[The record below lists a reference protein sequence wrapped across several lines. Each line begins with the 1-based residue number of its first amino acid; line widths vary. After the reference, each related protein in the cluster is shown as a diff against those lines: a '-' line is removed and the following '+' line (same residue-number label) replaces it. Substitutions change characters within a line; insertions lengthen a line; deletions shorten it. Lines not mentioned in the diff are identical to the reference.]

1 MNINDFT
8 RILRAFADQP
18 DDLDIDGG
26 RLLVY
31 IRDEL
36 IEARLSNRDGTV
48 WVQEPDADPCSA
60 YKWILRRL
68 ARVDQLADRLL
79 SYTPEE
85 RHFVTPR
92 GLLLDQLDIDPTEN
106 DVEKSD
112 AVTALVDTLSQRP
125 SGASTVLYLTSDA
138 GEGKTTVVNHVA
150 RVQAKR
156 FKAGDANWLL
166 LPISLGGRPFL
177 RFDDVVVGELVN
189 RLRFQHLYYDA
200 FLELTKLGV
209 LVPAFDG
216 FEEMFI
222 ESSSG
227 EAVSALGNLVQHL
240 QSSGSVLI
248 AARKAY
254 FEFYSFRTQA
264 RLFDAIQSH
273 SVTFSRLTLRR
284 WRQEQFQRYCQLRGL
299 RSGDALFRK
308 VTGRLGEQHP
318 LLTRAV
324 LVKKLVDIATELPS
338 VDAVLE
344 RIGSDPDEYF
354 VDFVTTIVERE
365 AEKKWLDRS
374 GEAAKPLLTV
384 DDHFD
389 LLAMIAR
396 EMWEMRSDALR
407 RDYLQL
413 VTDVFTSESRFSPD
427 TARQVRK
434 RLPEHSL
441 LALVSGTRDML
452 GFDHDDFRR
461 FFLGRALGRLLV
473 GESDEELASWLNV
486 AAVPVGTVDAACRYA
501 AQQDMAP
508 RKIIERIVGIGQQAP
523 PTSYTRENSGSIA
536 LALAAR
542 GGDGDVLLE
551 GLVFPPGALVG
562 MRLEGTH
569 VSDCEFQPTGL
580 KNARIIDCAF
590 RRCRFHRLEGGAATV
605 RRSTLEDCEVDQ
617 WVEEA
622 DVSIYDPARVR
633 RALMEEGFRVE
644 QSGPPVLPQSAE
656 ASVVDAEAEM
666 AERALR
672 MFMRATH
679 INDVV
684 FRHKLGQRANDF
696 FESVLPRLVAGGILE
711 EVPYRGSGKGS
722 RYKLNVP
729 MQGIAEVVPAKGL
742 TLNQLIGKLGGQSGH
757 RKGLR

>member
-1 MNINDFT
+1 MNIDDFE
-8 RILRAFADQP
+8 RVLRAFADQP
-18 DDLDIDGG
+18 DNLYIDGG
-26 RLLVY
+26 RLLAE

-36 IEARLSNRDGTV
+36 ISARLTNRDGTV
-48 WVQEPDADPCSA
+48 WVKEEGSDACAA
-60 YKWILRRL
+60 YTWILRRL
-68 ARVDQLADRLL
+68 ARIDQLADRLL

-85 RHFVTPR
+85 KHFVTPR
-92 GLLLDQLDIDPTEN
+92 GVLLDQLDIDPTEAN
-106 DVEKSD
+106 VDKSD
-112 AVTALVDTLSQRP
+112 AVTALIDTLSQRP

-150 RVQAKR
+150 RRQAKR
-156 FKAGDANWLL
+156 FKSGDSSWLL
-166 LPISLGGRPFL
+166 LPISLHGRAFL
-177 RFDDVVVGELVN
+177 RFDDVVVAELVN

-209 LVPAFDG
+209 VVPAFDG
-216 FEEMFI
+216 FEEMFV

-273 SVTFSRLTLRR
+273 SVTFSRLTLSR
-284 WRQEQFQRYCQLRGL
+284 WQREQFQRYCNLRGL
-299 RSGDALFRK
+299 RAGDALYRK
-308 VTGRLGEQHP
+308 VGERLGGQHP

-324 LVKKLVDIATELPS
+324 LVKKLLDIAKELPS
-338 VDAVLE
+338 VDAVLD

-365 AEKKWLDRS
+365 AEEKWLDRS

-384 DDHFD
+384 AEHFD

-396 EMWEMRSDALR
+396 EMWEMRSDALK
-407 RDYLQL
+407 RDYLDL
-413 VTDVFTSESRFSPD
+413 VTDVFTSDSKFSPD

-452 GFDHDDFRR
+452 AFDHDDFRW
-461 FFLGRALGRLLV
+461 FFLGRALGRLLL
-473 GESDEELASWLNV
+473 GSSDEELATWLNV
-486 AAVPVGTVDAACRYA
+486 AAVPADTVDAACRYA
-501 AQQDMAP
+501 AQQSMAP
-508 RKIIERIVGIGQQAP
+508 GAIIDRIVGIGQQAA

-542 GGDGDVLLE
+542 EADEDVLLK

-562 MRLEGTH
+562 KRLKRVH
-569 VSDCEFQPTGL
+569 VEDCEFQATGL
-580 KNARIIDCAF
+580 RDARIIGCEF
-590 RRCRFHRLEGGAATV
+590 RRCRFHRLEGSAEVV
-605 RRSTLEDCEVDQ
+605 RGSTLEDCEVDQ
-617 WVEEA
+617 WVGEA
-622 DVSIYDPARVR
+622 DVGLYDPARVR
-633 RALMEEGFRVE
+633 RALREEGFLVKR
-644 QSGPPVLPQSAE
+644 SGSTAPSEREVRF
-656 ASVVDAEAEM
+656 VVDAEAEM

-684 FRHKLGQRANDF
+684 FRHKLGRRG
-696 FESVLPRLVAGGILE
+696 ERIL
-711 EVPYRGSGKGS
+711 
-722 RYKLNVP
+722 
-729 MQGIAEVVPAKGL
+729 
-742 TLNQLIGKLGGQSGH
+742 
-757 RKGLR
+757 

>member
-1 MNINDFT
+1 MNIDDFT
-8 RILRAFADQP
+8 RILCAFADKP
-18 DDLDIDGG
+18 NDLDVDGG
-26 RLLVY
+26 ELLVY

-36 IEARLSNRDGTV
+36 IQARLSNRDGTV

-60 YKWILRRL
+60 FEWILRRL

-92 GLLLDQLDIDPTEN
+92 GLLLDQLDVDPTEKN
-106 DVEKSD
+106 VEKSD

-156 FKAGDANWLL
+156 FKAGNTNWLL

-284 WRQEQFQRYCQLRGL
+284 WKREQFQKYCNLRGL
-299 RSGDALFRK
+299 QSGNALFRK

-374 GEAAKPLLTV
+374 GEAARPLLTV

-396 EMWEMRSDALR
+396 EMWEIRSDALKLE
-407 RDYLQL
+407 YLQL
-413 VTDVFTSESRFSPD
+413 VTDVFTSDSKFSPD
-427 TARQVRK
+427 TARQIRK

-441 LALVSGTRDML
+441 LALVSGTREML
-452 GFDHDDFRR
+452 AFDHDDFRR
-461 FFLGRALGRLLV
+461 FFLGRALGQLLV
-473 GESDEELASWLNV
+473 GDSDEEIASWLNV
-486 AAVPVGTVDAACRYA
+486 AAVPLGTVDAACRYA
-501 AQQDMAP
+501 AQQDMGP
-508 RKIIERIVGIGQQAP
+508 RTIIERIVGIGQHAP
-523 PTSYTRENSGSIA
+523 AASYTRENSGSIA
-536 LALAAR
+536 LALAAQDA
-542 GGDGDVLLE
+542 DGDVLLE
-551 GLVFPPGALVG
+551 GLVFPPDALVG
-562 MRLEGTH
+562 MRLEGIH
-569 VSDCEFQPTGL
+569 ISDCEFRPTGL
-580 KNARIIDCAF
+580 ENARIVDCEF
-590 RRCRFHRLEGGAATV
+590 RRCRFHRLEGGAETV
-605 RRSTLEDCEVDQ
+605 RGSTLEDCEVDQ
-617 WVEEA
+617 WVVEE
-622 DVSIYDPARVR
+622 DVDVYDPARVR
-633 RALMEEGFRVE
+633 QALIREGFCVK
-644 QSGPPVLPQSAE
+644 QSGPTGSPQGE
-656 ASVVDAEAEM
+656 EESVVDVEAEM

-679 INDVV
+679 IYDSV
-684 FRHKLGQRANDF
+684 FRRKFGQRANDF
-696 FESVLPRLVAGGILE
+696 FGNVLPKLVAGGILE
-711 EVPYRGSGKGS
+711 QVPHKGSGKGS

-742 TLNQLIGKLGGQSGH
+742 TLNELIRKLGDQSGH
-757 RKGLR
+757 RKD

>member
-85 RHFVTPR
+85 RHFVTPH

-156 FKAGDANWLL
+156 FKAGDTNWLL

-284 WRQEQFQRYCQLRGL
+284 WRREQFQRYCQLRGL

-308 VTGRLGEQHP
+308 VAGRLGEQHP

-354 VDFVTTIVERE
+354 VDFITTIVERE

-441 LALVSGTRDML
+441 LALVSGSRDML

-473 GESDEELASWLNV
+473 GDSDEELASWLNV

-501 AQQDMAP
+501 AQQGMAP

-562 MRLEGTH
+562 MRLEGIH

-580 KNARIIDCAF
+580 KNARIIDCEF
-590 RRCRFHRLEGGAATV
+590 RGCRFHRLEGGAETV

-622 DVSIYDPARVR
+622 DVSVYDPARVR

-644 QSGPPVLPQSAE
+644 QSGPPVLPQSE
-656 ASVVDAEAEM
+656 EESVVDAEAEM

-696 FESVLPRLVAGGILE
+696 FDSVLPRLVAGGILE

-742 TLNQLIGKLGGQSGH
+742 TLNQLIGKLGGRSGH
-757 RKGLR
+757 RKDLR

>member
-1 MNINDFT
+1 MNIKDFT
-8 RILRAFADQP
+8 RILRTFADQP
-18 DDLDIDGG
+18 SNVDIEGG
-26 RLLVY
+26 RLLVE

-36 IEARLSNRDGTV
+36 IEARLTNRDGTV
-48 WVQEPDADPCSA
+48 WVTEEGTDTCSA

-79 SYTPEE
+79 SYTPVEE
-85 RHFVTPR
+85 HFVRPR
-92 GLLLDQLDIDPTEN
+92 GLLLDQLDIDPTEA
-106 DVEKSD
+106 DVQKSD
-112 AVTALVDTLSQRP
+112 AVTALIDTLSQSP
-125 SGASTVLYLTSDA
+125 SGASTVVYLTSDA
-138 GEGKTTVVNHVA
+138 GEGKTTVVNHLA
-150 RVQAKR
+150 REQAKR
-156 FKAGDANWLL
+156 FKSGQAGWLL

-216 FEEMFI
+216 FEEMFV

-273 SVTFSRLTLRR
+273 SVTFSRLTLSR
-284 WRQEQFQRYCQLRGL
+284 WQREHFQKYCKLRTL
-299 RSGDALFRK
+299 RTGDSLYER
-308 VTGRLGEQHP
+308 VRERLGERHP

-324 LVKKLVDIATELPS
+324 LVKKLVDIAKELPS
-338 VDAVLE
+338 IDAVLA
-344 RIGSDPDEYF
+344 RLGNDPDEYF

-365 AEKKWLDRS
+365 AEEKWLDRS

-384 DDHFD
+384 ADHFD

-396 EMWEMRSDALR
+396 EMWEMRSDALK
-407 RDYLQL
+407 RDYLEL
-413 VTDVFTSESRFSPD
+413 ITDVFTSDSKLSPD
-427 TARQVRK
+427 TARQIRK

-452 GFDHDDFRR
+452 AFDHDDFRW
-461 FFLGRALGRLLV
+461 FFLGQALGRLLLDD
-473 GESDEELASWLNV
+473 SDEELATWLNV
-486 AAVPVGTVDAACRYA
+486 AALPADTVDAACRYA
-501 AQQDMAP
+501 AQQGGDP
-508 RKIIERIVGIGQQAP
+508 GPIIERVVGIGQQAP
-523 PTSYTRENSGSIA
+523 TTSYTKENSGSIA

-542 GGDGDVLLE
+542 GAGADVSLK

-562 MRLEGTH
+562 KQLEGVH
-569 VSDCEFQPTGL
+569 IRDCEFQATSL
-580 KNARIIDCAF
+580 RDARIIDCEF
-590 RRCRFHRLEGGAATV
+590 RRCRFHRLEGSAETV
-605 RRSTLEDCEVDQ
+605 TRSRLEDCEMDQ
-617 WVEEA
+617 WVGEA
-622 DVSIYDPARVR
+622 DVGVYDPARVR
-633 RALMEEGFRVE
+633 HALEEEGFLVTRRGSTTPSDDDE
-644 QSGPPVLPQSAE
+644 E
-656 ASVVDAEAEM
+656 FVVDAETEM

-684 FRHKLGQRANDF
+684 FRHKLGQRANEF
-696 FESVLPRLVAGGILE
+696 FDVVLPKLVAGSILE
-711 EVPYRGSGKGS
+711 QVPYRGSGRGM

-729 MQGIAEVVPAKGL
+729 MQRIADVVPAKGI
-742 TLNQLIGKLGGQSGH
+742 TLVELIARLAGDS
-757 RKGLR
+757 

>member
-1 MNINDFT
+1 MNIDDFT
-8 RILRAFADQP
+8 RVLRAFADQP
-18 DDLDIDGG
+18 NNLVIDGG
-26 RLLVY
+26 RLLVE

-36 IEARLSNRDGTV
+36 IEADLSNRAGTV
-48 WVQEPDADPCSA
+48 WVQEPGAEPRSA
-60 YKWILRRL
+60 YKWILRRV

-79 SYTPEE
+79 SYIPEE
-85 RHFVTPR
+85 RFFVTPR
-92 GLLLDQLDIDPTEN
+92 GRLLDQLDADPTEAN
-106 DVEKSD
+106 VAKSD
-112 AVTALVDTLSQRP
+112 AVNALVGTLSQRP

-150 RVQAKR
+150 REQAKR
-156 FKAGDANWLL
+156 FKAGKATWLL

-254 FEFYSFRTQA
+254 FEFHNFRTQA

-284 WRQEQFQRYCQLRGL
+284 WQREQFRKYCNLRGL
-299 RSGDALFRK
+299 RSGDSLYRSVAE
-308 VTGRLGEQHP
+308 RLGKRHP

-324 LVKKLVDIATELPS
+324 LVKKLVDIALELPS
-338 VDAVLE
+338 TDAVLE

-365 AEKKWLDRS
+365 AKEKWLDRS
-374 GEAAKPLLTV
+374 GEAGQPLLTV
-384 DDHFD
+384 TDHFD

-396 EMWEMRSDALR
+396 EMWEMRSDALK
-407 RDYLQL
+407 RDYLEL
-413 VTDVFTSESRFSPD
+413 VTDVFTSDRKFSPEID
-427 TARQVRK
+427 RQIRK

-441 LALVSGTRDML
+441 LALVSGTGDIL
-452 GFDHDDFRR
+452 AFDHDDFRR
-461 FFLGRALGRLLV
+461 FFLGRALGQLLL

-486 AAVPVGTVDAACRYA
+486 AAVPADTVDAACRYTV
-501 AQQDMAP
+501 QEGVAP
-508 RKIIERIVGIGQQAP
+508 GATIERVVGIGQQAP
-523 PTSYTRENSGSIA
+523 TTSYMKENSGSIA
-536 LALAAR
+536 LTLAGLGAER
-542 GGDGDVLLE
+542 ETLLQ

-562 MRLEGTH
+562 MRVTGIR
-569 VSDCEFQPTGL
+569 VSDCEFQATGL
-580 KNARIIDCAF
+580 RNARIVDCEF
-590 RRCRFHRLEGGAATV
+590 RRCRFHRLEGSAETV
-605 RRSTLEDCEVDQ
+605 AGSTLWDCEVDQ
-617 WVEEA
+617 WVDEG
-622 DVSIYDPARVR
+622 DVGVYEPARIR
-633 RALMEEGFRVE
+633 QALVEEGFRVSR
-644 QSGPPVLPQSAE
+644 SGPTAAPEDEERA
-656 ASVVDAEAEM
+656 VVDAEAEM

-672 MFMRATH
+672 IFMRATQ

-684 FRHKLGQRANDF
+684 FRHKLGQRANEF
-696 FESVLPRLVAGGILE
+696 FDVVLPELLACGILE
-711 EVPYRGSGKGS
+711 QVPYRGSGRGS

-729 MQGIAEVVPAKGL
+729 MQRIAEVVPSRGL
-742 TLNQLIGKLGGQSGH
+742 TLADLIGKLGGRSN
-757 RKGLR
+757 

>member
-8 RILRAFADQP
+8 RILRAFADHP
-18 DDLDIDGG
+18 SNLDIDEG
-26 RLLVY
+26 RLLVE

-36 IEARLSNRDGTV
+36 IEAQLLNRDGTV
-48 WVQEPDADPCSA
+48 WVQESGADACSA

-68 ARVDQLADRLL
+68 ARLDQLADRLL

-85 RHFVTPR
+85 KHFVTPR
-92 GLLLDQLDIDPTEN
+92 GLLLDQLDVDPSEE
-106 DVEKSD
+106 DVQTSD
-112 AVTALVDTLSQRP
+112 AVTALISTLSQHP
-125 SGASTVLYLTSDA
+125 SGESTVLYLTSDA

-150 RVQAKR
+150 REQAKR
-156 FKAGDANWLL
+156 FKAGDASWLL

-248 AARKAY
+248 AARRAY

-273 SVTFSRLTLRR
+273 SVTFSRLTLCR
-284 WRQEQFQRYCQLRGL
+284 WEREQFQKYCDLRGL
-299 RSGDALFRK
+299 RSGDALYRK

-344 RIGSDPDEYF
+344 RLGTAPDEYF
-354 VDFVTTIVERE
+354 GDFVTTIVERE

-374 GEAAKPLLTV
+374 GEAAKPLLAV
-384 DDHFD
+384 ADHFD

-396 EMWEMRSDALR
+396 EMWELRSDALR
-407 RDYLQL
+407 RDYLEL
-413 VTDVFTSESRFSPD
+413 VTDVFTSDSKFSPD
-427 TARQVRK
+427 TARQIRK

-441 LALVSGTRDML
+441 LALMPGTGNVL
-452 GFDHDDFRR
+452 AFDHDDFRK
-461 FFLGRALGRLLV
+461 FFLGRALGQLLLSD
-473 GESDEELASWLNV
+473 SDEELASWLNV
-486 AAVPVGTVDAACRYA
+486 AAVPADTVDAACRYA
-501 AQQDMAP
+501 AQQRMA
-508 RKIIERIVGIGQQAP
+508 RGAIIERVVGIGQQAP
-523 PTSYTRENSGSIA
+523 PTSYTRENSGGIA
-536 LALAAR
+536 LTLATR
-542 GGDGDVLLE
+542 GADRGVLLE
-551 GLVFPPGALVG
+551 GLVFPPGALAG
-562 MRLEGTH
+562 IRLEGIH
-569 VSDCEFQPTGL
+569 VSDCEFQATGL
-580 KNARIIDCAF
+580 KDARIVECEF
-590 RRCRFHRLEGGAATV
+590 RRCRFHRLEGGVETV
-605 RRSTLEDCEVDQ
+605 RGSTLEDCEVDQ
-617 WVEEA
+617 WVSEA
-622 DVSIYDPARVR
+622 DVVVYDPARVR
-633 RALMEEGFRVE
+633 QALMEEGFGVR
-644 QSGPPVLPQSAE
+644 QSGAAAPPE
-656 ASVVDAEAEM
+656 GEKGSVVDAEAEM
-666 AERALR
+666 AERVLR

-679 INDVV
+679 INDMV
-684 FRHKLGQRANDF
+684 FRHKLGQRASEF
-696 FESVLPRLVAGGILE
+696 FEVVLPRLVACGILE
-711 EVPYRGSGKGS
+711 EVPYRGSGRGS

-729 MQGIAEVVPAKGL
+729 MQRIAEVVPARGL
-742 TLNQLIGKLGGQSGH
+742 TLDELIGKLGGESERGQD
-757 RKGLR
+757 